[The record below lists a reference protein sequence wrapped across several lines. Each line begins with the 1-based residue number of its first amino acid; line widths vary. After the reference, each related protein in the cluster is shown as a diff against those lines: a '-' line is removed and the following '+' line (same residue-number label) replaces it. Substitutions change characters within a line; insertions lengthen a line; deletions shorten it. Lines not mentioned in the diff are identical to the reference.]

1 MLILIQKKIDD
12 TMKVTLSHNMYCL
25 RQTNLDYIYISVDV
39 VQGLTG

>member
-25 RQTNLDYIYISVDV
+25 RQKKLRLYFS
-39 VQGLTG
+39 